1 MKKIKLLFVIA
12 TIFLL
17 AGCGE
22 VEPGKYNMGTYFG
35 YNTTKKAMAVVYVNE
50 EGYIKSVF
58 VDELYQKESGGTTTY
73 STKQILKDE
82 YGMKKASAIA
92 LEWYQQAENVT
103 DKVMQEQGITWMELK
118 YKTVDENGNDI
129 YTSTQPTGQTESQ
142 RTYTDTVSGVTMKV
156 DTIYDAIQNALNQAK
171 K

>member
-1 MKKIKLLFVIA
+1 MKKIKLLLVIA

-35 YNTTKKAMAVVYVNE
+35 YNAAKKITAVVYVNE

-58 VDELYQKESGGTTTY
+58 VDELYQKENAGSTTY
-73 STKQILKDE
+73 TTKQILRDAF
-82 YGMKKASAIA
+82 GMKESSSIQ
-92 LEWYQQAENVT
+92 LEWYEQVENVT

-142 RTYTDTVSGVTMKV
+142 KTYTDTVSGVTMKV